1 MEGSETRTYHP
12 VREMKSI
19 GESCDPQSALLL
31 LMQDEDIVRHSNE
44 SWRTQQF
51 WCYPTSIISMDDIK
65 MHYVYWIRGIEH
77 TDINTEG
84 YVGIS
89 NQPFRR
95 LKAHTTDTALVGSR
109 LVRERVN
116 QQGIHSIEHS
126 VIAECVD
133 LTQAQVLEATLRP
146 VANIGWN
153 IKKGGGTS
161 PDCSGRTHTPETKE
175 KIRQSNLITKG
186 SRTYVSPFKGM
197 TDRFSE
203 DTKAK
208 IGAAQRGKEISQA
221 HRQAITEKLSG
232 INSPVR
238 KEVALMDVNNPSD
251 IREFISLKEAADTLG
266 INYSTLRAACQKGN
280 VTAKR
285 WKQVEVPG

>member
-12 VREMKSI
+12 VREMKSV

-31 LMQDEDIVRHSNE
+31 HMQDEDIVRHSNE

-77 TDINTEG
+77 TDLNTEG

-89 NQPFRR
+89 NQPLRR
-95 LKAHTTDTALVGSR
+95 LKAHTTDTALVGSG
-109 LVRERVN
+109 LVRERVD

-133 LTQAQVLEATLRP
+133 LTQAQVLEAMLRP

-161 PDCSGRTHTPETKE
+161 PDCSGRTHSPETIE

-186 SRTYVSPFKGM
+186 SRTYISPYKGM
-197 TDRFSE
+197 TGRFSDE
-203 DTKAK
+203 TKEK

-221 HRQAITEKLSG
+221 HRDAISEKLSG
-232 INSPVR
+232 IHSPVR
-238 KEVALMDVNNPSD
+238 KEVALQDITNPND
-251 IREFISLKEAADTLG
+251 IRVFISLKEAADQLG
-266 INYSTLRAACQKGN
+266 IIYTTLRSACRRGN
-280 VTAKR
+280 VAAKR